1 MCPMWLLWTDRKC
14 SAKLS
19 PSLQPGLG
27 RAGEDTSRIP
37 NAINEVERGQISD
50 SPGKGSLGPWMMV
63 GEKVSGQMLHL
74 LQLQGEKPGD
84 GDG

>member
-37 NAINEVERGQISD
+37 NAIDEVERGQISD
-50 SPGKGSLGPWMMV
+50 SPGRV
-63 GEKVSGQMLHL
+63 H
-74 LQLQGEKPGD
+74 
-84 GDG
+84 